1 MATKKATKR
10 ATSRPRLTV
19 DISPTLKRRIKV
31 AAAAQDMPVPA
42 YIARVLEQAVPAA
55 HMVTKA
61 SDGIIKPEM
70 IRQAAALRTEQRAP
84 FPEDSADLIREARE
98 QRHAQ
103 LLARPKSWSTP
114 ASRSSGWWR
123 NRIAMKPARF

>member
-1 MATKKATKR
+1 MTTKKATKP

-31 AAAAQDMPVPA
+31 AAAAQDMPVSA

-55 HMVTKA
+55 DAVTKA
-61 SDGIIKPEM
+61 SDGTISPEM
-70 IRQAAALRTEQRAP
+70 IRRAAALRAEQKVP

-98 QRHAQ
+98 QRHTE
-103 LLARPKSWSTP
+103 L
-114 ASRSSGWWR
+114 
-123 NRIAMKPARF
+123 